1 MTIRSSAPVR
11 LDFAGG
17 WTDVAPFTDHERGAV
32 VNAAIELRAEVTL
45 ELGGENFRLES
56 VEMGRS
62 VEIPNMATLT
72 LNGDLDLLKAAVRMY
87 RPGPCH
93 LLTRSD
99 APAGLGLGS
108 SGAMDV
114 ALVAALE
121 RASGRFPSATEL
133 AHRAWDLEVR
143 QLGIPGGKQDQFAAA
158 LGGFHHLTFTGDEV
172 TAAPIVLPA
181 GFADHLAKSIL
192 LCHTDESR
200 LSGRTIA
207 RVMSRYAAGDTR
219 VVGALREMVDLAD
232 RLVPALQRGDVG
244 EVARMVERNWAMQ
257 QELDAGMCTPSMA
270 ALEQAM
276 KEAGALGGKAA
287 GSGAGGTMFFV
298 FEDPA
303 RAAAARA
310 LVQNVAYLPVS
321 WASEGVRVW

>member
-17 WTDVAPFTDHERGAV
+17 WTDVAPFTDQERGAV

-45 ELGGENFRLES
+45 QLGGEGFRLES
-56 VEMGRS
+56 LETGRS

-87 RPGPCH
+87 RPGPCR
-93 LLTRSD
+93 LQTRSD
-99 APAGLGLGS
+99 APQGGGLGG
-108 SGAMDV
+108 SGALDV

-121 RASGRFPSATEL
+121 RGLGRFPSPAEL
-133 AHRAWDLEVR
+133 AHRAWDLEAR

-158 LGGFHHLTFTGDEV
+158 LGGFHHLTFSGNEV
-172 TAAPIVLPA
+172 AAVPIALPA
-181 GFADHLAKSIL
+181 GFADHLAQSIL
-192 LCHTDESR
+192 LCYTGESR

-207 RVMSRYAAGDTR
+207 RVMSRYAAGNAE
-219 VVGALREMVDLAD
+219 VVGALRGMVEVADLLVAGLEGGSLAD
-232 RLVPALQRGDVG
+232 VARLVQ
-244 EVARMVERNWAMQ
+244 RNWSLQ
-257 QELDAGMCTPSMA
+257 QDLDEGMCTPTMA

-276 KEAGALGGKAA
+276 RDAGALGGKAA

-298 FEDPA
+298 FDTPA
-303 RAAAARA
+303 RAAAARTT
-310 LVQNVAYLPVS
+310 VQGVTYLPVS
-321 WASEGVRVW
+321 WAVEGVRVW